1 MNLNRVKGDSSGV
14 IEHALLV
21 AVLALVAALVVHYKL
36 LWRWDNLLYD
46 GQLSFWS
53 RSVGDDVIIIAIDD
67 ESLNDLGRW
76 PWPRSVHARLLSR
89 LEQESPRAIGLDVIL
104 SEADSNAPASDVLLA
119 RAMQASGKVVLPV
132 FMSRESSNA
141 YPREDLPLPE
151 FAEHAAAMGHVH
163 VDIGNDGIARRVYL
177 KEGIGEPHWMHYAL
191 AVLSITEEAV
201 ELLPDADR
209 AARQQPYSAM
219 RWHREYPYLVPYA
232 GPPGHFPQ
240 IGYSQV
246 LAGEY
251 PKDLFRD
258 KIVLIGAT
266 AEGMGDALPTPL
278 SGDGGTMPGVEIVA
292 NVIDGIRNDL
302 RIIEL
307 GKPWLLALT
316 ALLVALPVLVYP
328 YLNPASTLLVLF
340 SIVASTMLLVAV
352 MLWVFGV
359 WIPVSTVLLFQF
371 LSYPLWSWRR
381 LVLAMRHINAELN
394 QLAARQKDLSVRR
407 DRNIADEIRFIA
419 QFVPIKGWVLQDE
432 RGRQLIAEGTPPVY
446 KLGRLEPAGW
456 SVDGYRYWA
465 PARYDNRPCRLGLS
479 MGPDVVIAD
488 DEMRLLNGLIDTP
501 LSEETVHTAYHG
513 DVLQARIRQVQAVG
527 SEYEEL
533 RRIIDDSLS
542 GMADGLLIC
551 TGRGQVMLSNRRA
564 GWYLFGDDDA
574 VINGRSLVDILKQ
587 VDLKDGDDWASL
599 LQRVLSRRE
608 RVLTEAQHHGVVG
621 PLTHQLETGDRVEI
635 LTARAARPVRTRLSS
650 RLKLPMSTL

>member
-21 AVLALVAALVVHYKL
+21 AVLALVAVLVVHYKL

-141 YPREDLPLPE
+141 YPREDLPLPG

-371 LSYPLWSWRR
+371 LSYPLWSCAGSCSPCATSMPSSTSSLPGKRTSAYAGTGTSPTKSGSLR
-381 LVLAMRHINAELN
+381 SSFRSRGGCCRMSADVSSSR
-394 QLAARQKDLSVRR
+394 KVRR
-407 DRNIADEIRFIA
+407 PCTSWA
-419 QFVPIKGWVLQDE
+419 GWS
-432 RGRQLIAEGTPPVY
+432 RQAGAWTATDTGPLPATTTG
-446 KLGRLEPAGW
+446 PAGW
-456 SVDGYRYWA
+456 V
-465 PARYDNRPCRLGLS
+465 
-479 MGPDVVIAD
+479 
-488 DEMRLLNGLIDTP
+488 
-501 LSEETVHTAYHG
+501 
-513 DVLQARIRQVQAVG
+513 
-527 SEYEEL
+527 
-533 RRIIDDSLS
+533 
-542 GMADGLLIC
+542 
-551 TGRGQVMLSNRRA
+551 
-564 GWYLFGDDDA
+564 
-574 VINGRSLVDILKQ
+574 
-587 VDLKDGDDWASL
+587 
-599 LQRVLSRRE
+599 
-608 RVLTEAQHHGVVG
+608 
-621 PLTHQLETGDRVEI
+621 
-635 LTARAARPVRTRLSS
+635 
-650 RLKLPMSTL
+650 